1 MLYTSKNQQSK
12 SFFNVGFTFL
22 CLAVFSLLPQNTEAQ
37 KKQFTHVDPPHW
49 WVGMKNANLEILI
62 HSKDIALNT
71 FEIKDASGVVLSKVE
86 KMQNPNYT
94 MLHLKISGGAQAQT
108 FIISARGKGGNI
120 QYKYE
125 LKTRKPVTRGLDNS
139 DVIYLITPDRF
150 ANADPTNDSF
160 KNMTQTGVDRNEP
173 YARHGGDIQ
182 GMINHLDHMQ
192 ELGMTALWPNPLLEN
207 NQPKESYHG
216 YAFTDFYKIDPR
228 FGSNQLYK
236 TLSDSLHS
244 RGMKLIQDVVYNH
257 IGNEHYL
264 YKDMPDKGWFH
275 LYDTFTQTSYR
286 DPVLYDLYASEY
298 DKNIMTD
305 GWFDKH
311 MPDLNQQNEQLAVYL
326 IQQTIWWIEAF
337 GIDAL
342 RIDTYAYPD
351 QAFMRRWAKE
361 VKAQYPDL
369 FLFAETWVHGHPSQA
384 WFLGDGLG
392 PEPNY
397 IDGLT
402 DFQIYFAINDALTKK
417 QEWTDGV
424 SKLYN
429 TLAADY
435 IYAHPEKMVTFV
447 DNHDL
452 ARFHGYVNKNFEK
465 FRMGMVL
472 LFTMRGIPSIYYGTE
487 ILMNA
492 TDGHGKIRQDFPGGW
507 QGDAENKFTAQGRNP
522 EETQAFDLIVSLT
535 KLRADNKVLQSGK
548 TTQYI
553 PKDGVYIYFRHD
565 ENDTFM
571 VSINTSDKNA
581 EQPLSKFVELVP
593 EDAALEPI
601 MGNVNIEF
609 GAVHLP
615 ALGYG
620 IFKVVKQ

>member
-1 MLYTSKNQQSK
+1 MTYTANNQCSK
-12 SFFNVGFTFL
+12 SFLNIGFTYIL
-22 CLAVFSLLPQNTEAQ
+22 IVVIALLAQNAVAQ
-37 KKQFTHVDPPHW
+37 KRQFSHVDPPHW
-49 WVGMKNANLEILI
+49 WAGMKNANLEILI

-71 FEIKDASGVVLSKVE
+71 FDIKGAIGVALAKVE
-86 KMQNPNYT
+86 QMPNPNYVI
-94 MLHLKISGGAQAQT
+94 LHLKISGVAQAQIFT
-108 FIISARGKGGNI
+108 IGSRGKAGNI

-125 LKTRKPVTRGLDNS
+125 LKPRKYIARGLDNS

-150 ANADPTNDSF
+150 ANGDPSNDSF
-160 KNMTQTGVDRNEP
+160 DKLNQPEADRNEP

-182 GMINHLDHMQ
+182 GMINHLDYMQ
-192 ELGMTALWPNPLLEN
+192 QLGMTALWPNPLLEN

-216 YAFTDFYKIDPR
+216 YAFTDYYKIDQR
-228 FGSNQLYK
+228 FGTNALYK
-236 TLSDSLHS
+236 TLSDSLHR

-264 YKDMPDKGWFH
+264 YKDMPDKDWFH
-275 LYDTFTQTSYR
+275 LFDTYTQTNYR
-286 DPVLYDLYASEY
+286 DPVLYDLYASDY
-298 DKNIMTD
+298 DKKIMTD

-311 MPDLNQQNEQLAVYL
+311 MPDLNQQNELLAVYL
-326 IQQTIWWIEAF
+326 VQQTIWWVEEF
-337 GIDAL
+337 DIDAL

-361 VKAQYPDL
+361 VKVQYPDL

-397 IDGLT
+397 MDGLT

-452 ARFHGYVNKNFEK
+452 ARFHGYVNKNLDK

-472 LFTMRGIPSIYYGTE
+472 LYTMRGIPSVYYGTE
-487 ILMNA
+487 LLMA
-492 TDGHGKIRQDFPGGW
+492 ETEGHGKIRQDFPGGW
-507 QGDAENKFTAQGRNP
+507 PGDSQNKFLPEGRTA
-522 EETQAFDLIVSLT
+522 EENQAFDLIVSLA
-535 KLRADNKVLQSGK
+535 KLRASHTALQSGK

-553 PKDGVYIYFRHD
+553 PRSGVYIYFRHD
-565 ENDTFM
+565 DVDTFM
-571 VSINTSDKNA
+571 IAINTSDKNA
-581 EQPLSKFVELVP
+581 EQPLTMFRELVP
-593 EDAALEPI
+593 EGAALEPV

-609 GAVHLP
+609 SAVHLP

-620 IFKVVKQ
+620 IFRVVK